1 MNTCL
6 KGNNLELNDGKGK
19 MREIE
24 IVSPEIEKQEE
35 SERGRIQFDATET

>member
-1 MNTCL
+1 MKTCL
-6 KGNNLELNDGKGK
+6 TENNLESNDGKGK

-24 IVSPEIEKQEE
+24 IVSPEIEKQED